1 MIEQKG
7 TTGAHPFPTM
17 VGMSFTVPTSM
28 SPSRVEAFVSCPLA
42 FRFASIEKLPEPP
55 SPHATKGSLVHRALE
70 LLFTGPPAERTLDTA
85 RVAYAQAR
93 SEYEADPEFT
103 QLALSP
109 DAVEAFFADGWSL
122 VEGYFAMEDPTAVR
136 EIGIELRLEASVGH
150 LTLRG
155 IIDRL
160 ELDGDGRLV
169 VTDYK
174 TGKAPG
180 LRYEQNSL
188 AGLNFYS
195 FLCEELFGQRP
206 AAIRLMYLRSGETI
220 TATPS
225 AQSVK
230 FVRTRTK
237 AVWDAVE
244 KACIGGDFRP
254 KPGALCG
261 SCAFQPWCP
270 QFGGDPSLAATEAP
284 LRYGV
289 VPAA

>member
-1 MIEQKG
+1 M
-7 TTGAHPFPTM
+7 TYP
-17 VGMSFTVPTSM
+17 VPTSM

-55 SPHATKGSLVHRALE
+55 SVHTTKGSLVHRALE
-70 LLFTGPPAERTLDTA
+70 LLFTEAPAQRDLQLA
-85 RVAYAQAR
+85 RSAYAQAR
-93 SEYEADPEFT
+93 AEYLVDPEFT
-103 QLALSP
+103 QLGLDETA
-109 DAVEAFFADGWSL
+109 AEAFFADGWSL
-122 VEGYFAMEDPTAVR
+122 VEGYFSMEDPRTVR
-136 EIGIELRLEASVGH
+136 EIGLELKLEAQVGD

-160 ELDGDGRLV
+160 QLDDEGRLV
-169 VTDYK
+169 VVDYK
-174 TGKAPG
+174 TGKSPG

-195 FLCEELFGQRP
+195 FLCEEVLGQRP
-206 AAIRLMYLRSGETI
+206 AAVRLMYLRSGETI

-244 KACIGGDFRP
+244 KACTAGDFRP
-254 KPGALCG
+254 KSGALCG
-261 SCAFQPWCP
+261 SCAFKPWCP
-270 QFGGDPSLAATEAP
+270 EFGGDPTLAAVEAP
-284 LRYGV
+284 LRYAV
-289 VPAA
+289 STSA

>member
-1 MIEQKG
+1 M
-7 TTGAHPFPTM
+7 AYP
-17 VGMSFTVPTSM
+17 VPSSL

-55 SPHATKGSLVHRALE
+55 SPHTTRGSLVHRALE
-70 LLFTGPPAERTLDTA
+70 LLFTEPAAERTIERA
-85 RVAYAQAR
+85 REAFAQAR
-93 SEYEADPEFT
+93 AEYLVDPEFT
-103 QLALSP
+103 LLALAP
-109 DAVEAFFADGWSL
+109 EAAEAFFAEGWTL
-122 VEGYFAMEDPTAVR
+122 VEKYFAMEDPREVH
-136 EIGIELRLEASVGH
+136 EIGLELRLEAKVGH
-150 LTLRG
+150 LALRG

-160 ELDGDGRLV
+160 ELDADGQLV

-195 FLCEELFGQRP
+195 FLCEEVLGRRP

-230 FVRTRTK
+230 FVRTRAT
-237 AVWDAVE
+237 AVWNAVE
-244 KACIGGDFRP
+244 KACNAEDFRP
-254 KPGALCG
+254 RSGPLCG
-261 SCAFQPWCP
+261 SCAFKPWCP
-270 QFGGDPSLAATEAP
+270 EFGGDPTLAAVEAP
-284 LRYGV
+284 LRYGMP
-289 VPAA
+289 PAA

>member
-1 MIEQKG
+1 MG
-7 TTGAHPFPTM
+7 
-17 VGMSFTVPTSM
+17 GMSFAVPTSM

-55 SPHATKGSLVHRALE
+55 SPHTTKGSLVHRSLE
-70 LLFTGPPAERTLDTA
+70 LLFTRPPGERTREAA
-85 RVAYAQAR
+85 RAAHESAR
-93 SEYEADPEFT
+93 REYEDDREFT
-103 QLALSP
+103 QLGLA
-109 DAVEAFFADGWSL
+109 DTEAEAFFADAWSL
-122 VEGYFAMEDPTAVR
+122 VEGYLAMEDPATIH
-136 EIGIELRLEASVGH
+136 EIGLELKLEATVQVSDQARDGAEAAH

-160 ELDGDGRLV
+160 ELDADGGLI

-195 FLCEELFGQRP
+195 FLCEEVFGRRP
-206 AAIRLMYLRSGETI
+206 AAIRLMYLRSRETI

-237 AVWDAVE
+237 AVWQAVG
-244 KACIGGDFRP
+244 KACAASDFRP
-254 KPGALCG
+254 KPGGLCAG
-261 SCAFQPWCP
+261 CAFRPWCP
-270 QFGGDPSLAATEAP
+270 EFGGDPALAAAEAP
-284 LRYGV
+284 VRYGMS
-289 VPAA
+289 PAA

>member
-1 MIEQKG
+1 M
-7 TTGAHPFPTM
+7 TY
-17 VGMSFTVPTSM
+17 TVPTSM

-55 SPHATKGSLVHRALE
+55 SVHTTKGSLVHRALE
-70 LLFTGPPAERTLDTA
+70 LLFTRPPHA
-85 RVAYAQAR
+85 RDLQAARAAYAQAR
-93 SEYEADPEFT
+93 DEYAIDPEFT
-103 QLALSP
+103 QLALGE
-109 DAVEAFFADGWSL
+109 AEAGAFFADGWSL
-122 VEGYFAMEDPTAVR
+122 VEGYFAMEDPSSVR
-136 EIGIELRLEASVGH
+136 EIGLELRLEAQVGD

-160 ELDGDGRLV
+160 ELDGEGRLV
-169 VTDYK
+169 VVDYK
-174 TGKAPG
+174 TGKSPG

-195 FLCEELFGQRP
+195 FLCEEVFGQRP
-206 AAIRLMYLRSGETI
+206 ASVRLMYLRSGETI

-244 KACIGGDFRP
+244 KACTNEDFRP
-254 KPGALCG
+254 KSGALCN
-261 SCAFQPWCP
+261 SCAFKPWCP
-270 QFGGDPSLAATEAP
+270 EFGGDPTLAAVEAP

-289 VPAA
+289 STPA